1 MVPFNRTRIAEVR
14 HCFFNVRLLKET
26 SVVVGGLPAFE
37 QPEKVEYVHAVAL
50 FASRRDHGIGAVC
63 EGLND
68 GARRPRA
75 ERRQEGRVLLLPLG
89 APEETREN
97 GGTSGGALRSMAG
110 RCTGDRRIG
119 NNADRV
125 MNFVH
130 GGVSERVEHLG
141 FFFPLSSL
149 PSSIL

>member
-14 HCFFNVRLLKET
+14 HCFFNVRLLKEV

-75 ERRQEGRVLLLPLG
+75 DRDGRAARRRVAPHRGAPGGRGGEGR
-89 APEETREN
+89 
-97 GGTSGGALRSMAG
+97 AG
-110 RCTGDRRIG
+110 
-119 NNADRV
+119 
-125 MNFVH
+125 
-130 GGVSERVEHLG
+130 
-141 FFFPLSSL
+141 
-149 PSSIL
+149 

>member
-75 ERRQEGRVLLLPLG
+75 ERLQEGRVLLLPLG
-89 APEETREN
+89 APEEAREN
-97 GGTSGGALRSMAG
+97 GGTSGGALS
-110 RCTGDRRIG
+110 T
-119 NNADRV
+119 
-125 MNFVH
+125 
-130 GGVSERVEHLG
+130 
-141 FFFPLSSL
+141 
-149 PSSIL
+149 PSRKF